1 MEHVK
6 SLEKRCGVDV
16 GYHESS
22 LESLNGV
29 GRIGKRGIDKNFS
42 LNQMLQLAFEVK
54 ANIIVKGG
62 PNAKWYMKKI
72 NLTNLEEG
80 IAKQAWRDTSRTTM
94 WIINWDVEA
103 CTKNV

>member
-42 LNQMLQLAFEVK
+42 LNQMLQLAF
-54 ANIIVKGG
+54 
-62 PNAKWYMKKI
+62 
-72 NLTNLEEG
+72 
-80 IAKQAWRDTSRTTM
+80 
-94 WIINWDVEA
+94 
-103 CTKNV
+103 